1 MLGGGGTLAD
11 MYELLTTEELAAL
24 AKKVKD
30 GSATNEEIINYL
42 DTVNGL
48 LGEFLAA
55 MKSMPTDEEI
65 AKK

>member
-1 MLGGGGTLAD
+1 MN
-11 MYELLTTEELAAL
+11 ELLTTKELAAL

-48 LGEFLAA
+48 LGEFLTA
-55 MKSMPTDEEI
+55 MKSIPKDEEI